1 MNSSSSNVNPMVPIE
16 DNMKSEE
23 IGLPKSTL
31 WNFIKDELTQNKVK
45 ADRSIYQL
53 IDKISIRYVNYISSL
68 GSQICTKN
76 GKKTL
81 NIEHILEALKVMNF
95 DNHIKLL
102 TKELINLE
110 KSGIKEEEEKE
121 GKESKYEDHTFVK
134 QLINK
139 NKKKTGKRKR
149 QFETEEEKEEIARE
163 QKELFEMARKEQ
175 MSQELLK
182 YSQQNLS
189 SIVNTQ
195 MNQNT
200 INNVPNIPQPTYN
213 TNENIANNLTANG
226 DNDDIEKE
234 IFKNNNNNE
243 EEVDFDGN

>member
-45 ADRSIYQL
+45 ADRNIYQL
-53 IDKISIRYVNYISSL
+53 IDKISRRYVNYVSSL

-81 NIEHILEALKVMNF
+81 NIEHILEALKAMNF

-110 KSGIKEEEEKE
+110 KNGIKSPAHCRSGEC
-121 GKESKYEDHTFVK
+121 GWCHSH
-134 QLINK
+134 LIS
-139 NKKKTGKRKR
+139 G
-149 QFETEEEKEEIARE
+149 EIYAPKSVDGRRE
-163 QKELFEMARKEQ
+163 ADLIYGYIHPCCSFPLSDLVIEVPPTQK
-175 MSQELLK
+175 
-182 YSQQNLS
+182 
-189 SIVNTQ
+189 
-195 MNQNT
+195 
-200 INNVPNIPQPTYN
+200 
-213 TNENIANNLTANG
+213 
-226 DNDDIEKE
+226 
-234 IFKNNNNNE
+234 
-243 EEVDFDGN
+243 